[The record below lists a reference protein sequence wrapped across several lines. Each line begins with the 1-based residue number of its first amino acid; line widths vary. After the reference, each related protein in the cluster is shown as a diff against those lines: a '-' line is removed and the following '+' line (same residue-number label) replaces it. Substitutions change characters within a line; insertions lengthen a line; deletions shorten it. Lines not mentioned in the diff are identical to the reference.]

1 MRTITNCPPKV
12 KAAMDK
18 TMLAYAA
25 WRAAEEID
33 KASKEKVLAENNFRY
48 CYPEGTPGAEKQGEK
63 ITKANSAFLMSDSDF
78 ERYCELV
85 YLENL
90 KCGLD
95 SGGVGLTFWPLRKA
109 VLDAEDELIDTVAAD
124 IPAYTPEVVETLKT
138 NHKFREKFLKITFGE
153 SYQA

>member
-1 MRTITNCPPKV
+1 MQTITNCPPRV
-12 KAAMDK
+12 KKAMDK

-33 KASKEKVLAENNFRY
+33 KESKTKVLAKNDFKY

-63 ITKANSAFLMSDSDF
+63 ITKVNLDFLMSDADF

-90 KCGLD
+90 KSGLD
-95 SGGVGLTFWPLRKA
+95 SGGIGLTFWPLRKA
-109 VLDAEDELIDTVAAD
+109 VLDAENALIDTVAAD
-124 IPAYTPEVVETLKT
+124 IPIYTPEIVKRVKT
-138 NHKFREKFLKITFGE
+138 EHKLREQFLKITFGE
-153 SYQA
+153 SYKA